1 MYSHS
6 SGNSVGAYIPTHP
19 PSTSHTHQACRLTP
33 KSLHLTIESRGVQV
47 LQRRRIP
54 SSTLTDPLM
63 RIFDEFDRDRDG
75 HLSAAELAAALRS
88 RKVDISEEVVQQFIE
103 GA

>member
-1 MYSHS
+1 
-6 SGNSVGAYIPTHP
+6 
-19 PSTSHTHQACRLTP
+19 
-33 KSLHLTIESRGVQV
+33 
-47 LQRRRIP
+47 
-54 SSTLTDPLM
+54 M